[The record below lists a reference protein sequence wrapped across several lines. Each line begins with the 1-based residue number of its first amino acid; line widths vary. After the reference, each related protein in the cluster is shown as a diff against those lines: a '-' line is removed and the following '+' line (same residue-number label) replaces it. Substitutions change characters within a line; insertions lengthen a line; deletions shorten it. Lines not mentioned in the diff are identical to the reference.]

1 MVIRWRVVLTCL
13 AAVLLAIQLWKSWP
27 PRGEGAS
34 HPSLPP
40 SAPGAPATLEPIAPD
55 LVRNSKD
62 GSILVRVP
70 AGPFRMGSEDSEA
83 FEDEAPV
90 HEVDLEEFWIGKHAV
105 TNRQFER
112 FVLETGYD
120 GGSAWKESAAQWGPD
135 SPVVHVSWR
144 DAFSYC
150 RWAGLTLPTEAQWE
164 KAARG
169 TDGRKYPWGDRWEA
183 DRAWF
188 FENSE
193 GRIHPVDSRPQ
204 GASPYGCLNM
214 AGNVWEWT
222 LSVYRPYPYEPSDG
236 REDPESSEPRTSR
249 GGAWYTYSRSLRC
262 SRRCPEIL
270 TIQSNSFGFRVA
282 TPAAFSDGRSE
293 VDLDQEVP

>member
-1 MVIRWRVVLTCL
+1 MRIRRQLGLLFL
-13 AAVLLAIQLWKSWP
+13 AVALLALQGWMLRTQDGSRVTPEGPLSSPEGTTP
-27 PRGEGAS
+27 PTFER
-34 HPSLPP
+34 LDRD
-40 SAPGAPATLEPIAPD
+40 T
-55 LVRNSKD
+55 VRNPRD

-70 AGPFRMGSEDSEA
+70 AGPFLMGSEDSQA
-83 FEDEAPV
+83 YADEAPR
-90 HEVDLEEFWIGKHAV
+90 HEVDLGEFWIGKHAV

-112 FVLETGYD
+112 FVLETGHD
-120 GGSAWKESAAQWGPD
+120 PGEGWKESVSEWGAD
-135 SPVVHVSWR
+135 APVVHVTWS
-144 DAFSYC
+144 DAMSYC

-169 TDGRKYPWGDRWEA
+169 TDGRKFPWGDQWEV

-193 GRIHPVDSRPQ
+193 GGIHPVDSRPQ

-222 LSVYRPYPYEPSDG
+222 SSVYRPYPYDPSDG
-236 REDPESSEPRTSR
+236 REDPESQDPRISR

-270 TIQSNSFGFRVA
+270 TVRSNSFGFRVA
-282 TPAAFSDGRSE
+282 TPAAPR
-293 VDLDQEVP
+293 